1 MARITPTTPAT
12 ASRVSPHRPT
22 GSPPRRIRTHRPR
35 IALTIM
41 RRIVAGHLLRSW
53 PPRRE
58 ARTLACLRATASLGV
73 LARTLAERRSG
84 GVAMAEMTAREVWDF
99 LMKGTRTAHVATVR
113 ADGRPHVKPVWFV
126 LDGEPGD
133 FQVLF
138 NTGSAT
144 VKGRTLRAGS
154 RVALSVDDPTPP
166 YSFVVVE
173 GTAELSSDVAE
184 ARGAVVRAPP
194 GGKASPAPSRK
205 PLARRGAPRGGAP
218 PNEQAGGPGA
228 PPEDIRS

>member
-1 MARITPTTPAT
+1 MARITPPTPAT

-99 LMKGTRTAHVATVR
+99 LMKGTRTAHVATLRAGGGPPGR

-144 VKGRTLRAGS
+144 VKGRTLRADS

-166 YSFVVVE
+166 YSFVVGE
-173 GTAELSSDVAE
+173 GTAELSSDVEE
-184 ARGAVVRAPP
+184 ARAAATRIGGRYMGADRAQEY
-194 GGKASPAPSRK
+194 GERNGV
-205 PLARRGAPRGGAP
+205 
-218 PNEQAGGPGA
+218 
-228 PPEDIRS
+228 